1 MSLTQIYAR
10 LNDENACYWSIL
22 IRIVNI
28 CIQFRI
34 KSLYY
39 Y

>member
-22 IRIVNI
+22 IRFGVLSIYAY
-28 CIQFRI
+28 
-34 KSLYY
+34 SSG
-39 Y
+39 